1 METIDTKGLM
11 VVLKVSQPA
20 IHKRALKENWPY
32 IEEVGKARG
41 GRLKK
46 YLIASLPAEIRAAI
60 MKRQSDELAE
70 KMPKMLP
77 QVRPGTAMSA
87 QALAEAAKLLNEK
100 QRSVADARCAVVAAV
115 LGIKYQYG
123 CSAKAAVAQFLGL
136 LAEGKLDAVTLGNL
150 EKANDRSRSAKVG
163 ERTLDGWIS
172 AYLKAEDATE
182 RLVALA
188 PKTTKAVKPIESYGW
203 LPMFMQ
209 FHNIPSAPKLAHS
222 YRRFVQWAE
231 AENMPVN
238 DVPNL
243 SMVRRVWDK
252 LPLIMQERGR
262 KTGAAYKS
270 LLPYVHGRP
279 FKPEVTVII
288 DGCTRF
294 VVGFSVSLAE
304 SCVAVSD
311 ALRIGVKHF
320 GLPIIYYSDNGGGQT
335 GKTIDHEITGI
346 TSRLGIWHET
356 GIAGNPQGRGIIE
369 RWWKDNLIEMARQY
383 ETFAG
388 AGMDSSTKNLMYR
401 KMESAFNALEKG
413 KELTVEQQ
421 KYLKKLPSWSQFIA
435 DVVKCIDEYNN
446 RPHGELPRHP
456 DGGHYSP
463 KAYREMRLEQDGI
476 APDMLSAEELA
487 TMFMPQEVRKVQRG
501 WLDLFNNSYFSVEL
515 AEYHKDE
522 VRVSYDLDDASVVN
536 VFDMDGKFITKAQ
549 ANGNT
554 REAFPTA
561 RIDQLAEKRRKGKIK
576 RAENAIKLA
585 NAEVNPALEQ
595 AAAWDELGHLGGNV
609 IEAEYAV
616 LPKTG
621 TDDEIVLFEADM

>member
-1 METIDTKGLM
+1 MEYMDLKSLLNFGLPNMPRTVIGLRKKAQRDGWQTRRRQGKGGG
-11 VVLKVSQPA
+11 VEY
-20 IHKRALKENWPY
+20 ALP
-32 IEEVGKARG
+32 I
-41 GRLKK
+41 
-46 YLIASLPAEIRAAI
+46 EIRAAI

-136 LAEGKLDAVTLGNL
+136 LAESKLDAVTLGNL

-172 AYLKAEDATE
+172 AYLKAENATE

-270 LLPYVHGRP
+270 LLPYVKRDWGALKPNDVWIGDGHSFKAKVAHPVHGRP

-346 TSRLGIWHET
+346 TSRLGIRHET

-413 KELTVEQQ
+413 KDLTEEQQ
-421 KYLKKLPSWSQFIA
+421 KYLKKLPGWSRFIA

-456 DGGHYSP
+456 DGGR
-463 KAYREMRLEQDGI
+463 ALFAEG
-476 APDMLSAEELA
+476 LSGNEAGTGRDCA
-487 TMFMPQEVRKVQRG
+487 GYVVGGRAG
-501 WLDLFNNSYFSVEL
+501 
-515 AEYHKDE
+515 
-522 VRVSYDLDDASVVN
+522 DDVYAAGSAK
-536 VFDMDGKFITKAQ
+536 G
-549 ANGNT
+549 
-554 REAFPTA
+554 TA
-561 RIDQLAEKRRKGKIK
+561 RLAGFVQQLLFLN
-576 RAENAIKLA
+576 RA
-585 NAEVNPALEQ
+585 
-595 AAAWDELGHLGGNV
+595 GGV
-609 IEAEYAV
+609 SQGRG
-616 LPKTG
+616 TG
-621 TDDEIVLFEADM
+621 QLRFGRCFGGQCV